1 MAAKWYPVAGEQMD
15 DPSPSV
21 VSLDPSAD
29 SRALPRVLGIWDAIA
44 LVVGG
49 VIGSG
54 IFVKE
59 ASLAQ
64 NVGSFGPI
72 IAVWI
77 VMGIVTCCG
86 ALALAELAA
95 LLPEAGGPYVYLRE
109 AYGRLPAFL
118 WGWTEFWIIRTSSLA
133 SLACATA
140 IYLGVLVPVSIG
152 QQTAIAAA
160 VMVTLAWVNACGIRW
175 GSRVQK
181 VTTCIKVGFLL
192 AIITLPWLLGK
203 ADVSRLQPWSPAEY
217 NIDFVKIIGL
227 AMISVLWPYDGWTN
241 IGSVAEE
248 IREPQRNVPIA
259 LGLGMLAV
267 TTIYVLATFS
277 YHLVLP
283 FDEIA
288 KSQRVAA
295 DTCQALLGPVGAKIA
310 AVGVMCSTLG
320 ACNSNLIAGPRIYF
334 AVARDGMLPEFV
346 SRIRPGAGTPANA
359 IWLQTIWA
367 LVLLTGVYLWV
378 TQPVID
384 PNPGAAI
391 SRLGE
396 APPPAHQ
403 GNLRDVFDEL
413 TDFVIF
419 GGQLFYALAVG
430 AVFVLRRKYPNR
442 PRPYRTWGYPIT
454 PLIYLAAFA
463 AAIVSL
469 LLGKPVQ
476 TLAGSVLIL
485 AGVVYYRIR
494 NSRRASIR

>member
-1 MAAKWYPVAGEQMD
+1 MEVHSAAD
-15 DPSPSV
+15 R
-21 VSLDPSAD
+21 D
-29 SRALPRVLGIWDAIA
+29 SKALPRVLGIWDAVA

-72 IAVWI
+72 ISVWI

-140 IYLGVLVPVSIG
+140 IYLGVLIPVSIG
-152 QQTAIAAA
+152 QQTAIAAG
-160 VMVTLAWVNACGIRW
+160 VMVTLAWVNARGIRW

-192 AIITLPWLLGK
+192 GIILLPWVLGK
-203 ADVSRLQPWSPAEY
+203 ADISRLEPWSPAEL
-217 NIDFVKIIGL
+217 NINFVKVIGL

-295 DTCQALLGPVGAKIA
+295 DTCQALLGPIGAKIA
-310 AVGVMCSTLG
+310 AVGVMVSTLG

-334 AVARDGMLPEFV
+334 AVARDGMLPAFV

-359 IWLQTIWA
+359 IWMQTVWA

-378 TQPVID
+378 TRPVHGSSD
-384 PNPGAAI
+384 GH
-391 SRLGE
+391 S
-396 APPPAHQ
+396 

-430 AVFVLRRKYPNR
+430 AVFVLRRKYPDR
-442 PRPYRTWGYPIT
+442 PRPYRTWGYPVT
-454 PLIYLAAFA
+454 PLIYLMAFA

-476 TLAGSVLIL
+476 TLAGSVLIV
-485 AGVVYYRIR
+485 AGVGYYWVR
-494 NSRRASIR
+494 NRNLSP

>member
-1 MAAKWYPVAGEQMD
+1 MEVHSAADREAQ
-15 DPSPSV
+15 
-21 VSLDPSAD
+21 
-29 SRALPRVLGIWDAIA
+29 ALPRVLGIWDAVA

-152 QQTAIAAA
+152 QQTAIAAG
-160 VMVTLAWVNACGIRW
+160 VMVTLAWVNARGIRW

-192 AIITLPWLLGK
+192 GIILLPWILGK
-203 ADVSRLQPWSPAEY
+203 ADVSRLEPWSPAEF
-217 NIDFVKIIGL
+217 NIDFVKVIGL

-295 DTCQALLGPVGAKIA
+295 DTCQALLGPIGAKIA
-310 AVGVMCSTLG
+310 AVGVMVSTLG

-334 AVARDGMLPEFV
+334 AVARDGMLPAFV

-359 IWLQTIWA
+359 IWMQTVWA

-378 TQPVID
+378 T
-384 PNPGAAI
+384 
-391 SRLGE
+391 R
-396 APPPAHQ
+396 PASGSSTHS

-430 AVFVLRRKYPNR
+430 AVFVLRRKYPDR
-442 PRPYRTWGYPIT
+442 PRPYRTWGYPVT
-454 PLIYLAAFA
+454 PLIYLMAFA

-469 LLGKPVQ
+469 LLGKRVQ
-476 TLAGSVLIL
+476 TLAGSVLIV
-485 AGVVYYRIR
+485 AGVGYYWTRNR
-494 NSRRASIR
+494 NSST

>member
-1 MAAKWYPVAGEQMD
+1 MEVHSAADREAQ
-15 DPSPSV
+15 
-21 VSLDPSAD
+21 
-29 SRALPRVLGIWDAIA
+29 ALPRVLGIWDAVA

-140 IYLGVLVPVSIG
+140 IYLGVLIPVSIG
-152 QQTAIAAA
+152 QQTAIAAG
-160 VMVTLAWVNACGIRW
+160 VMVTLAWVNARGIRW

-192 AIITLPWLLGK
+192 GIIILPWILGK
-203 ADVSRLQPWSPAEY
+203 ADVSRLAPWSPAEF
-217 NIDFVKIIGL
+217 NIDFVKVIGL

-295 DTCQALLGPVGAKIA
+295 DTCQALLGPIGAKIA

-334 AVARDGMLPEFV
+334 AVARDGLLPEFV

-359 IWLQTIWA
+359 IWMQTVWA

-378 TQPVID
+378 TRPVID
-384 PNPGAAI
+384 
-391 SRLGE
+391 S
-396 APPPAHQ
+396 PAVHQ

-430 AVFVLRRKYPNR
+430 AVFVLRRKYPDR
-442 PRPYRTWGYPIT
+442 PRPYRTWGYPVT
-454 PLIYLAAFA
+454 PLIYLMAFA

-476 TLAGSVLIL
+476 TLAGSVLIV
-485 AGVVYYRIR
+485 AGVVYYWIR
-494 NSRRASIR
+494 NHRTETAR

>member
-1 MAAKWYPVAGEQMD
+1 MEVHSAADRESQ
-15 DPSPSV
+15 
-21 VSLDPSAD
+21 
-29 SRALPRVLGIWDAIA
+29 ALPRVLGIWDAVA

-152 QQTAIAAA
+152 QQTAIAAG
-160 VMVTLAWVNACGIRW
+160 VMVTLAWVNARGIRW

-192 AIITLPWLLGK
+192 GIIILPWVLGK
-203 ADVSRLQPWSPAEY
+203 ADISRLEPWSPAQF
-217 NIDFVKIIGL
+217 NINFVKVIGL

-295 DTCQALLGPVGAKIA
+295 DTCQALLGPIGAKIA
-310 AVGVMCSTLG
+310 AVGVMVSTLG

-334 AVARDGMLPEFV
+334 AVARDGMLPAFV

-359 IWLQTIWA
+359 IWMQTVWA

-378 TQPVID
+378 TRPVND
-384 PNPGAAI
+384 SPDGHA
-391 SRLGE
+391 
-396 APPPAHQ
+396 

-430 AVFVLRRKYPNR
+430 AVFVLRRKYPDR
-442 PRPYRTWGYPIT
+442 PRPYRTWGYPVT
-454 PLIYLAAFA
+454 PLIYLMAFA

-476 TLAGSVLIL
+476 TLAGSVLIV
-485 AGVVYYRIR
+485 AGVGYYWVRNR
-494 NSRRASIR
+494 NSSP

>member
-1 MAAKWYPVAGEQMD
+1 MEVHSAADREAQ
-15 DPSPSV
+15 
-21 VSLDPSAD
+21 
-29 SRALPRVLGIWDAIA
+29 ALPRVLGIWDAVA

-152 QQTAIAAA
+152 QQTGIAAG
-160 VMVTLAWVNACGIRW
+160 VMVTLAWVNARGIRW

-192 AIITLPWLLGK
+192 GIILLPWILGK
-203 ADVSRLQPWSPAEY
+203 ADVSQLEPWSPAEF
-217 NIDFVKIIGL
+217 NIDFVKVIGL

-295 DTCQALLGPVGAKIA
+295 DTCQALLGPIGAKIA
-310 AVGVMCSTLG
+310 AVGVMVSTLG

-334 AVARDGMLPEFV
+334 AVARDGMLPAFV

-359 IWLQTIWA
+359 IWMQTVWA

-378 TQPVID
+378 T
-384 PNPGAAI
+384 
-391 SRLGE
+391 R
-396 APPPAHQ
+396 PASSPSTHS

-430 AVFVLRRKYPNR
+430 AVFVLRRKYPDR
-442 PRPYRTWGYPIT
+442 PRPYRTWGYPVT
-454 PLIYLAAFA
+454 PLIYLMAFA

-476 TLAGSVLIL
+476 TLAGSVLIV
-485 AGVVYYRIR
+485 AGVGYYWIR
-494 NSRRASIR
+494 NRNSST

>member
-1 MAAKWYPVAGEQMD
+1 MD
-15 DPSPSV
+15 VHSP
-21 VSLDPSAD
+21 AD
-29 SRALPRVLGIWDAIA
+29 RDSQALPRVLGVWDAVA

-72 IAVWI
+72 ITVWI
-77 VMGIVTCCG
+77 VMGVVTCCG

-152 QQTAIAAA
+152 QQTAIAAG

-203 ADVSRLQPWSPAEY
+203 ADVSRLQPWSPAEF
-217 NIDFVKIIGL
+217 NLDFVKVIGL

-267 TTIYVLATFS
+267 TTIYVLATLS

-295 DTCQALLGPVGAKIA
+295 DTCQALLGPIGAKIA

-378 TQPVID
+378 TRPVPQAHNEPVASTAAAPGNATETSQPPKPV
-384 PNPGAAI
+384 
-391 SRLGE
+391 
-396 APPPAHQ
+396 HQ

-430 AVFVLRRKYPNR
+430 AVFVLRKKYPDR
-442 PRPYRTWGYPIT
+442 PRPYRTWGYPVT
-454 PLIYLAAFA
+454 PLIYLMAFA

-476 TLAGSVLIL
+476 TLAGSVLII

-494 NSRRASIR
+494 NHQPLPNPSEP